1 MRDNIKRMATEQSL
15 YAQVIMFWRKDLK
28 FDAADKNKNE
38 SKFKFQGQSARS
50 KLWFDLD
57 LDWIDINF
65 STREPDF
72 YKKLFQS
79 HDNKQD
85 TNTFKTF
92 QVPIGNAK
100 VVKSFV
106 FHKDAP
112 ILSYCQKT
120 LNSCC
125 FSSLASAFVSN
136 KQIKAVHA
144 ISIRIK
150 ESLKSEV
157 CNRIDFAN

>member
-1 MRDNIKRMATEQSL
+1 M
-15 YAQVIMFWRKDLK
+15 
-28 FDAADKNKNE
+28 
-38 SKFKFQGQSARS
+38 KFKFHGQSGRS
-50 KLWFDLD
+50 RLWLDLD

-79 HDNKQD
+79 HDNEQD
-85 TNTFKTF
+85 TDTFRTF

-100 VVKSFV
+100 VLKSFV

-112 ILSYCQKT
+112 ILSYCQKS

-125 FSSLASAFVSN
+125 FSSIASAFASTN
-136 KQIKAVHA
+136 QFKAADA
-144 ISIRIK
+144 IYIPIK

-157 CNRIDFAN
+157 VNRINFANYIMQKQENK